1 MAGEALDP
9 QSREILKVLA
19 VELKTYE
26 AELPRLL
33 GRCAGMVGLWPQ
45 YVVIKGEKAIGP
57 IDTENDAIHV
67 GCNTFGNAPMLV
79 QPILERSHPA
89 TFTRDLF

>member
-45 YVVIKGEKAIGP
+45 YVVIKGDRAIGP
-57 IDTENDAIHV
+57 IDTENDAIHI
-67 GCNTFGNAPMLV
+67 GYDNFGHVPMLV
-79 QPILERSHPA
+79 KPILQQVRPV